1 MTDQTHTLV
10 AWLRDAHAME
20 RATVDTLD
28 HLADRLYRPHPE
40 FAARFRQHWQE
51 SLGQVERIETCL
63 KELGSDTSTFKDLRS
78 RFIGIAQ
85 AYAVE
90 VLPDE
95 LVKDCLGV
103 YASRHFEIATYISL
117 GAAARKLEHPAIGQ
131 MCEENLQQ
139 ERAMASWLEQQ
150 IPEATLEFLMG
161 RP

>member
-1 MTDQTHTLV
+1 MTNKNHTLV

-28 HLADRLYRPHPE
+28 HLAERLNRPYPDL
-40 FAARFRQHWQE
+40 AVRFRQHWQE
-51 SLGQVERIETCL
+51 TLGQVERIEKCL
-63 KELGSDTSTFKDLRS
+63 KELGSDTSTFKDLRN
-78 RFIGIAQ
+78 RFIRIAQ

-95 LVKDCLGV
+95 LVKDCLAA
-103 YASRHFEIATYISL
+103 YASRHFEIGTYLSL
-117 GAAARKLEHPAIGQ
+117 GAAARKADQPTVVQ

-150 IPEATLEFLMG
+150 IPEATLEFL
-161 RP
+161 RS

>member
-1 MTDQTHTLV
+1 MTNQTHTLV

-28 HLADRLYRPHPE
+28 HLAERLHRRYPE
-40 FAARFRQHWQE
+40 LAAGFRRHWQE
-51 SLGQVERIETCL
+51 SLGQVERIEKCL
-63 KELGSDTSTFKDLRS
+63 KGLRSDTSTFKDLRS

-95 LVKDCLGV
+95 LVKDCLAA

-117 GAAARKLEHPAIGQ
+117 GAAARKLEQPAIVQ
-131 MCEENLQQ
+131 MCEESLQQ
-139 ERAMASWLEQQ
+139 ERAMASWLELQ
-150 IPEATLEFLMG
+150 IPEVTFEFL

>member
-1 MTDQTHTLV
+1 MTEQTHTLV

-28 HLADRLYRPHPE
+28 HLADRLYPE
-40 FAARFRQHWQE
+40 LAARFRQHWQE

-78 RFIGIAQ
+78 RFMGIAQ

-95 LVKDCLGV
+95 LVKDCLAA

-117 GAAARKLEHPAIGQ
+117 GAAARNLERPAIEQ
-131 MCEENLQQ
+131 MCEQNLQQ
-139 ERAMASWLEQQ
+139 ERAMASWLEEQ
-150 IPEATLEFLMG
+150 IPEATLEFL

>member
-1 MTDQTHTLV
+1 MHTLV

-20 RATVDTLD
+20 RASVDTLD
-28 HLADRLYRPHPE
+28 HLAERLNRPYPDL
-40 FAARFRQHWQE
+40 AARFRQYWQE
-51 SLGQVERIETCL
+51 SLDQVERIEACL
-63 KELGSDTSTFKDLRS
+63 KKLGSDTSTFKDLRN

-95 LVKDCLGV
+95 LVKDCLAA
-103 YASRHFEIATYISL
+103 YASRYFEIGTYIAL
-117 GAAARKLEHPAIGQ
+117 GVAARKLEQPAIVQ
-131 MCEENLQQ
+131 MCEENLRQ

-150 IPEATLEFLMG
+150 IPEATLEYL

>member
-28 HLADRLYRPHPE
+28 HLAERLQHYHPE
-40 FAARFRQHWQE
+40 LAAGFRQHWQE
-51 SLGQVERIETCL
+51 SLGQVQRIETCL
-63 KELGSDTSTFKDLRS
+63 KGLGSDTSTFKDLRS
-78 RFIGIAQ
+78 RFIGIAR

-95 LVKDCLGV
+95 LVKDCLAA

-117 GAAARKLEHPAIGQ
+117 GAAARKLELPAVEQ

-139 ERAMASWLEQQ
+139 ERAMANWLQQQ
-150 IPEATLEFLMG
+150 IPEATLEFL
-161 RP
+161 RA

>member
-1 MTDQTHTLV
+1 MTNQTPTLV

-20 RATVDTLD
+20 RASVDTLD
-28 HLADRLYRPHPE
+28 HLAERLGRPYPD
-40 FAARFRQHWQE
+40 
-51 SLGQVERIETCL
+51 
-63 KELGSDTSTFKDLRS
+63 LGSDTSTFKDLRN

-90 VLPDE
+90 LLPDE
-95 LVKDCLGV
+95 LVKDCLAA

-117 GAAARKLEHPAIGQ
+117 GAAARKLQQPAIVQ
-131 MCEENLQQ
+131 MCEKNLQQ

-150 IPEATLEFLMG
+150 IPETTLEFL

>member
-1 MTDQTHTLV
+1 MTNQTHTLV

-28 HLADRLYRPHPE
+28 HLAERLHRPYPE
-40 FAARFRQHWQE
+40 LAARFRQHWQE
-51 SLGQVERIETCL
+51 TLGQVERIEKCL
-63 KELGSDTSTFKDLRS
+63 KDLRSDTSTFKDLRS

-95 LVKDCLGV
+95 LVKDCLAA
-103 YASRHFEIATYISL
+103 YASTHFQIATYISL
-117 GAAARKLEHPAIGQ
+117 GAAARKLEEPAIVQ

-150 IPEATLEFLMG
+150 IPEAALDFL
-161 RP
+161 RA

>member
-1 MTDQTHTLV
+1 MTNQTHTLV

-28 HLADRLYRPHPE
+28 HLAERLHRPYPE
-40 FAARFRQHWQE
+40 LAARFRQHWQE
-51 SLGQVERIETCL
+51 TLGQVERIEKCL
-63 KELGSDTSTFKDLRS
+63 KELRSDTSTFKDLRS

-95 LVKDCLGV
+95 LVKDCLAA

-117 GAAARKLEHPAIGQ
+117 REAARKLEQPAIVQ
-131 MCEENLQQ
+131 MSE
-139 ERAMASWLEQQ
+139 
-150 IPEATLEFLMG
+150 
-161 RP
+161 

>member
-1 MTDQTHTLV
+1 MTNQTHTLV

-28 HLADRLYRPHPE
+28 HLAERLHRPYPE
-40 FAARFRQHWQE
+40 LAARFRQHWQE
-51 SLGQVERIETCL
+51 TLGQVERIEKCL
-63 KELGSDTSTFKDLRS
+63 KDLRSDTSTFKDLRS

-95 LVKDCLGV
+95 LVKDCLAA

-117 GAAARKLEHPAIGQ
+117 REAARKLEQPAIVQ

-150 IPEATLEFLMG
+150 IPEATSDFLQ
-161 RP
+161 P

>member
-1 MTDQTHTLV
+1 MKREKNTLV

-28 HLADRLYRPHPE
+28 HLAERLHRPYPE
-40 FAARFRQHWQE
+40 LAARFRQYWQE

-78 RFIGIAQ
+78 RFIGIAR

-95 LVKDCLGV
+95 LVKDCLAA

-117 GAAARKLEHPAIGQ
+117 GAAARKLEQPAVVQ
-131 MCEENLQQ
+131 MCEENLRQ
-139 ERAMASWLEQQ
+139 ERAMASWLEQE
-150 IPEATLEFLMG
+150 IPEATLEFL
-161 RP
+161 RR

>member
-1 MTDQTHTLV
+1 MTNQTHTLI

-28 HLADRLYRPHPE
+28 RLAERLRRRYPE
-40 FAARFRQHWQE
+40 LAARFRQHWQE

-63 KELGSDTSTFKDLRS
+63 KELRSDTSTFKDLRS

-95 LVKDCLGV
+95 LVRDCLAV
-103 YASRHFEIATYISL
+103 YASRHFEIATYVSL
-117 GAAARKLEHPAIGQ
+117 GAAARQFKQPTIAQ
-131 MCEENLQQ
+131 MCEENLLE
-139 ERAMASWLEQQ
+139 ERAMASWLEEE
-150 IPEATLEFLMG
+150 IPEATLEFL
-161 RP
+161 RS

>member
-1 MTDQTHTLV
+1 MTNQIQTLV

-28 HLADRLYRPHPE
+28 HLADRLYRPYPE
-40 FAARFRQHWQE
+40 LAARFRQHWQE
-51 SLGQVERIETCL
+51 SLGEVERIEKCL
-63 KELGSDTSTFKDLRS
+63 KALGSDTSTFKDLRS

-95 LVKDCLGV
+95 LVKDCLAA
-103 YASRHFEIATYISL
+103 YASRHLEIGTYMAL
-117 GAAARKLEHPAIGQ
+117 GAAARELEQPAVVQ

-150 IPEATLEFLMG
+150 IPEATLEFL
-161 RP
+161 RS

>member
-1 MTDQTHTLV
+1 MTNQTQMLV

-28 HLADRLYRPHPE
+28 HLAERFQRPYPE
-40 FAARFRQHWQE
+40 LAARFRQHWQE

-63 KELGSDTSTFKDLRS
+63 KELGSDTSTFKDLRQ
-78 RFIGIAQ
+78 RFIRIAQ

-95 LVKDCLGV
+95 LVTDCLAA
-103 YASRHFEIATYISL
+103 YASRHFEIGRYISL
-117 GAAARKLEHPAIGQ
+117 GAAARKLEQPAIVQ
-131 MCEENLQQ
+131 MCEENIQQ

-150 IPEATLEFLMG
+150 IPEATLEDL
-161 RP
+161 RR

>member
-1 MTDQTHTLV
+1 MTEQTDTLV

-28 HLADRLYRPHPE
+28 HLAERLNHRYPE
-40 FAARFRQHWQE
+40 LAAGFRRHWQE

-95 LVKDCLGV
+95 LVKDCLAA

-117 GAAARKLEHPAIGQ
+117 CAAAHKLERPSIVQ
-131 MCEENLQQ
+131 MCEESLQQ
-139 ERAMASWLEQQ
+139 ERAMASWLEHK
-150 IPEATLEFLMG
+150 IPEATLESL